1 MHTAT
6 ADYTLFH
13 PEAPVPTRCHHL
25 LFIGLVATIS
35 ACVLL
40 TIAVSIGLI
49 ALACIKL
56 QYTHKFCR

>member
-13 PEAPVPTRCHHL
+13 PEAPLPTRCHHL
-25 LFIGLVATIS
+25 LFIVTAIS

-56 QYTHKFCR
+56 QCTHKFYR